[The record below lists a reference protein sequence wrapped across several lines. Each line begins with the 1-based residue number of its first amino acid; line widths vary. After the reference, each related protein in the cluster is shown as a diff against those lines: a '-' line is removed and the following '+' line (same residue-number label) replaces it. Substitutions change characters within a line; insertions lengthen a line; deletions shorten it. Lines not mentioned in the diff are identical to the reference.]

1 MYLESEDLRPVAL
14 SLQRHCSGTSSFAHC
29 FRGYL
34 WLFTS
39 PPLCIAFGRPSR
51 TKIHRSALWRDQVGV
66 DKEKQVGERGA
77 EVRAV
82 DGTVAGRFGRI
93 DIFTPPA
100 VQLDGLFVRYVRK
113 ADW

>member
-1 MYLESEDLRPVAL
+1 MVAVRLQRNARGAHALVAQVRRGFLLADLPAPPAL
-14 SLQRHCSGTSSFAHC
+14 SVCTTCEGAEIDRTAL
-29 FRGYL
+29 
-34 WLFTS
+34 
-39 PPLCIAFGRPSR
+39 GRDEAR
-51 TKIHRSALWRDQVGV
+51 VDEEEQVREG
-66 DKEKQVGERGA
+66 GA